1 MLTARFIHLLGPHL
15 QNPSPFVIDGLWAE
29 SIPARIGHSRVFD
42 LAVEFAIDSFNFHR
56 HATFSTRKAAM
67 VSKGKA
73 LKALRLE
80 LQKML
85 SFDVLLAIKMHFYSE
100 AFLDFTN
107 RTVYHLH
114 AKGLFKILKSGNA
127 ALSRDQDYWIFLHGT
142 YIEEV
147 IEATFMGRPSNFD
160 NDFYLAATLF
170 GSSSQSPPTIHSAS
184 MSLMHCWIQI
194 PRLVCLVRQARSCS
208 DISTRASAV
217 SLAES
222 LWTLDQVAITAEY
235 FTATTEIVPLPA
247 GQDISDIVPES
258 LHFDSVY
265 SLILLTRYWM
275 FQVYLCGLTY
285 SLRTHFPI
293 ETAASLL
300 PNVDTIIQVDSSA
313 ATYIAQSLLY
323 ALSSCPSLPLVP
335 FRILSPLQASVSSWH
350 RVMVHSDGSSLSL
363 TEAYDTAEKSCRSRR
378 MIEWIMEES
387 NRVHAK
393 WGFPSAALWQLER
406 AQEFINGGTE
416 WHGLFPI
423 ESV

>member
-1 MLTARFIHLLGPHL
+1 
-15 QNPSPFVIDGLWAE
+15 
-29 SIPARIGHSRVFD
+29 
-42 LAVEFAIDSFNFHR
+42 
-56 HATFSTRKAAM
+56 
-67 VSKGKA
+67 
-73 LKALRLE
+73 
-80 LQKML
+80 
-85 SFDVLLAIKMHFYSE
+85 
-100 AFLDFTN
+100 
-107 RTVYHLH
+107 
-114 AKGLFKILKSGNA
+114 
-127 ALSRDQDYWIFLHGT
+127 
-142 YIEEV
+142 
-147 IEATFMGRPSNFD
+147 MGRPSNFD

-194 PRLVCLVRQARSCS
+194 PRLICLVRQARSYS
-208 DISTRASAV
+208 DISTLASAV

-275 FQVYLCGLTY
+275 FQVYLCGLIY
-285 SLRTHFPI
+285 SLRTYFPI

-313 ATYIAQSLLY
+313 ATYIAQSFLY
-323 ALSSCPSLPLVP
+323 ALSSSPSLPLVP
-335 FRILSPLQASVSSWH
+335 FRILSPLQASVGSWH
-350 RVMVHSDGSSLSL
+350 RAMVHSDGSSLSL

-378 MIEWIMEES
+378 MIEWILEES
-387 NRVHAK
+387 NRAHAK
-393 WGFPSAALWQLER
+393 WGFPSVALWQLER

-423 ESV
+423 ESF